1 MLHTKNSLHKLEIVL
16 KCYIEKYARN
26 KNFSLVLKTK
36 YCKSYYGTYR
46 GDLKRVTLYVT
57 TIEGNFYPLS
67 RLLLTLFHEI
77 SHHDE
82 YQDKDF
88 KRVKGVMHSPRF
100 YEIFN
105 SYKELINFESLGRK
119 N

>member
-1 MLHTKNSLHKLEIVL
+1 MCTINSLHKLEVVL
-16 KCYIEKYARN
+16 KCYIEKFAN
-26 KNFSLVLKTK
+26 NGNFELVLKTRYSK
-36 YCKSYYGTYR
+36 TYFGTYR

-57 TIEGNFYPLS
+57 NEEGKFYPLS
-67 RLLLTLFHEI
+67 RLLSTLFHEM

-82 YQDKDF
+82 YQEEGF

-100 YEIFN
+100 YEIYN
-105 SYKELINFESLGRK
+105 KYKEVVQFERLEKK